1 MRLFEI
7 SKVIIFE
14 VFIYV
19 SMIHTVWPPEII
31 LFWKIKTPS
40 INSVNLKQVE
50 VKENETAVDNLF
62 IFTIMEINEE
72 IDDAQSESEL
82 RGKLKIIYGD
92 VKLSIWIFEIR
103 IRKDSRSTQSK
114 ELLFRDG
121 MAISCIYMVANSRDL
136 MLTANQKLLTALW

>member
-1 MRLFEI
+1 
-7 SKVIIFE
+7 
-14 VFIYV
+14 
-19 SMIHTVWPPEII
+19 MIHTVWPTEII

-82 RGKLKIIYGD
+82 RGKLK
-92 VKLSIWIFEIR
+92 KL
-103 IRKDSRSTQSK
+103 
-114 ELLFRDG
+114 
-121 MAISCIYMVANSRDL
+121 
-136 MLTANQKLLTALW
+136 